1 MAEAF
6 GVAAG
11 VVGVLSL
18 AAQLV
23 GTTKSIY
30 NSWSLLHDV
39 PLDLQHVKTSLIDV
53 QQLLEEIIEIARRED
68 EHLSSL
74 SCLEHCRTRMDD
86 VVMIVKDMKI
96 LETKNRL
103 GKLKQSLQI
112 KIYSE
117 KIMRMQST
125 LKETIQYLTL
135 AILIIQA

>member
-18 AAQLV
+18 AVQLV

-30 NSWSLLHDV
+30 NSWNLLHDV
-39 PLDLQHVKTSLIDV
+39 PLDLQHVKTSLTDV
-53 QQLLEEIIEIARRED
+53 QQLLEEIIEIARRKD
-68 EHLSSL
+68 EHLPSL
-74 SCLEHCRTRMDD
+74 SCLEHCKARMDD
-86 VVMIVKDMKI
+86 IVKIVKDMKI

-103 GKLKQSLQI
+103 GQLKQSLKI
-112 KIYSE
+112 NIYSE
-117 KIMRMQST
+117 KIMRMRSS

-135 AILIIQA
+135 TLLIIQA